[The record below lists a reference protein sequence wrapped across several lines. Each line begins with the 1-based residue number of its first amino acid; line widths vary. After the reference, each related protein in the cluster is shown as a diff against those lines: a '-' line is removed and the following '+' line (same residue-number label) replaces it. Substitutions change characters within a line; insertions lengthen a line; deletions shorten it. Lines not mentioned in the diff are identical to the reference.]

1 MSPSNSA
8 AGRKPQHLPTARVEK
23 LVVQEMENETLVY
36 DLESDKAH
44 HLNKT
49 MSVVWQKCD
58 GETSFDE
65 VAKTLSKE
73 LDADIE
79 NDFVLLALQELE
91 KSNLI
96 ETTSEESNREIISRR
111 KVLLN
116 YALPAIAAPVVM
128 SLVSPASAQM
138 TASCLALEDACEPTS
153 SPGCC
158 PGLTCSGFEGTCVPA
173 GPIL

>member
-1 MSPSNSA
+1 MTPSNSA
-8 AGRKPQHLPTARVEK
+8 AVRKRQNLPIARVEK

-36 DLESDKAH
+36 DLKTDKAH

-58 GETSFDE
+58 GKTSFDE
-65 VAKTLSKE
+65 VAKSLSKE
-73 LDADIE
+73 LDANIE

-96 ETTSEESNREIISRR
+96 ESSSDESNREIISRR

-116 YALPAIAAPVVM
+116 YALPAVAAPLVM
-128 SLVSPASAQM
+128 SLVSPVSAQ
-138 TASCLALEDACEPTS
+138 TASCIAQESACDPPTV
-153 SPGCC
+153 PGCC
-158 PGLTCSGFEGTCVPA
+158 PGLNCTGFEGTCEA
-173 GPIL
+173 IEAE

>member
-1 MSPSNSA
+1 MTPRNSA
-8 AGRKPQHLPTARVEK
+8 AGRKRQNLPIARVEK

-36 DLESDKAH
+36 DLKTDKAH

-49 MSVVWQKCD
+49 MSVVWSKCD

-65 VAKTLSKE
+65 VSKVLSKD
-73 LDADIE
+73 LDAKIE

-96 ETTSEESNREIISRR
+96 ETSSEESNREIISRR

-116 YALPAIAAPVVM
+116 YALPAIVAPVVM
-128 SLVSPASAQM
+128 SLVSPASAQ
-138 TASCLALEDACEPTS
+138 TASCIPQEGACDPTS
-153 SPGCC
+153 VPGCC
-158 PGLTCSGFEGTCVPA
+158 PGLGCTGFEGSCENVVE
-173 GPIL
+173 